1 MSDKKIVAFEQEVSP
16 IIQKAQKLSIESQE
30 DVAGA
35 VEVLSRL
42 NKSLDAIEA
51 EKDKVLGP
59 LKEAAKAE
67 KARWKPL
74 EDMFGDAVSRI
85 RGLLSAFQ
93 TAQVKAAKEEEEKIL
108 ARTKEGKGNFT
119 AETAI
124 KKLGEIEAPVEKVAV
139 ASGGLSFRES
149 KVLKITYAR
158 VIPDEYWI
166 IDEKKLLDALKA
178 GVVVP
183 GAEISV
189 VQVPVNSRK

>member
-1 MSDKKIVAFEQEVSP
+1 MSDNKIVAFEQEVSP
-16 IIQKAQKLSIESQE
+16 IIQKASELSIESQE
-30 DVAGA
+30 DVAEA

-124 KKLGEIEAPVEKVAV
+124 KKLGEIETPVEKVAV

-149 KVLKITYAR
+149 KVLKIVDVDLIPR
-158 VIPDEYWI
+158 SLMVPDEKVI
-166 IDEKKLLDALKA
+166 MANLKE
-178 GVVVP
+178 GIEVP
-183 GAEISV
+183 GCLIEV
-189 VQVPVNSRK
+189 VQIPVNKR

>member
-16 IIQKAQKLSIESQE
+16 IIQKASELSVESQE
-30 DVAGA
+30 DVAEA

-124 KKLGEIEAPVEKVAV
+124 KKLGEIETPVEKVAV

-149 KVLKITYAR
+149 KVLKIVDVDLIPR
-158 VIPDEYWI
+158 SLMVPDEKAI
-166 IDEKKLLDALKA
+166 MANLKE
-178 GVVVP
+178 GIEVP
-183 GAEISV
+183 GCLLETI
-189 VQVPVNSRK
+189 QIPVNKR

>member
-124 KKLGEIEAPVEKVAV
+124 KKL
-139 ASGGLSFRES
+139 
-149 KVLKITYAR
+149 
-158 VIPDEYWI
+158 
-166 IDEKKLLDALKA
+166 
-178 GVVVP
+178 
-183 GAEISV
+183 
-189 VQVPVNSRK
+189 

>member
-1 MSDKKIVAFEQEVSP
+1 MSDNKIVAFEQEVAP
-16 IIQKAQKLSIESQE
+16 IIDRASGLVVNTQA
-30 DVAGA
+30 DVEVA

-42 NKSLDAIEA
+42 NKNLDAIEA
-51 EKDKVLGP
+51 EKDKVLLP
-59 LKEAAKAE
+59 LKEAMKAE

-93 TAQVKAAKEEEEKIL
+93 TAQVKLAKEEEEKIL

-124 KKLGEIEAPVEKVAV
+124 RKLGDIETPVAKVAV

-149 KVLKITYAR
+149 KVLKITNIKL
-158 VIPDEYWI
+158 IPDAYWI
-166 IDEKKLLDALKA
+166 VDEGAVLTALKE
-178 GVVVP
+178 GKVVP
-183 GAEISV
+183 GAEIEV
-189 VQVPVNSRK
+189 IQVPVNKR